1 MPKPVLT
8 LKKEQ
13 EKAEE
18 QQDRNVLVLP
28 MSEPS
33 APAPAQPTTPQ
44 QPQLR
49 VIQPMEAQ
57 AKFEILLEWISSL
70 SEDQIRT
77 FLTPEGVKD
86 ILDYFAKK
94 GDLIA
99 KLAKAHCYK

>member
-1 MPKPVLT
+1 MPKPVLA

-13 EKAEE
+13 EKTEE
-18 QQDRNVLVLP
+18 VQEKNVLVLP
-28 MSEPS
+28 MSEAS
-33 APAPAQPTTPQ
+33 APAPAKPTMPP

-49 VIQPMEAQ
+49 VAQPMEAQ
-57 AKFEILLEWISSL
+57 AKFEVLLEWISSL

-99 KLAKAHCYK
+99 RLAKAHCYK